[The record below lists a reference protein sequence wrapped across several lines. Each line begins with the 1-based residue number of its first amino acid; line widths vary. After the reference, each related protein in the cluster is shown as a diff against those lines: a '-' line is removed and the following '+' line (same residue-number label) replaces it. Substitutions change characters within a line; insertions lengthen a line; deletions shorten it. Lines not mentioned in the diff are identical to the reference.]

1 MDILQFINSNAKF
14 INSNAIRNHLKK
26 LIINSTLWRVDGS
39 FIIHITTLFMKNS
52 MPTSS
57 L

>member
-1 MDILQFINSNAKF
+1 MDILQF

-52 MPTSS
+52 IPTSS